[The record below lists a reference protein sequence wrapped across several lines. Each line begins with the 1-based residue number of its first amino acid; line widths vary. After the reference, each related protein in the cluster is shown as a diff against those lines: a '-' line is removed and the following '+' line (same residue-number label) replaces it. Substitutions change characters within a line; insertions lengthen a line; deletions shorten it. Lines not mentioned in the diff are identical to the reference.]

1 MSTGASLAYTRL
13 TDESDTDL
21 FEPLPLARAPWP
33 GRAAEAER
41 RLLVAVLADAIACYQ
56 APRRRGRDARRIW
69 TDARDWLVSHERA
82 NVFSFENLCDAL
94 GLDADAIR
102 RQVLSVRDPG
112 SGRLSLKPCRSSSGG
127 LRPRTACAET
137 PIARAG

>member
-1 MSTGASLAYTRL
+1 MSTGASIAYTRL
-13 TDESDTDL
+13 PEESDADL
-21 FEPLPLARAPWP
+21 FEMLPMAHGPWP

-56 APRRRGRDARRIW
+56 APRRRGRDATRTW
-69 TDARDWLVSHERA
+69 TEARDWLSSRERVS
-82 NVFSFENLCDAL
+82 VFSFENLCDAL
-94 GLDADAIR
+94 GLDAEAIR
-102 RQVLSVRDPG
+102 RRVLSVRDPA
-112 SGRLSLKPCRSSSGG
+112 SGRPSLKPCRSSSGG